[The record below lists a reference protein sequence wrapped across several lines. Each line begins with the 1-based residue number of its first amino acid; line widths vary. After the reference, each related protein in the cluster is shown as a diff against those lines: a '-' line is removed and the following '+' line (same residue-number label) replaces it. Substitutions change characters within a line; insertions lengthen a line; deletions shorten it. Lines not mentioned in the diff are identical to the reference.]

1 VSEKLEKG
9 RSKALQSVLSCH
21 QEQLSNC
28 PEDAKQF
35 IDQKLLEE
43 ILSAGLAFQFEDAP
57 QKIKQNIRMQIRARI
72 RKKEESDS

>member
-1 VSEKLEKG
+1 MSEKRERG

-21 QEQLSNC
+21 QDQLSSC
-28 PEDAKQF
+28 PEDVKNL

>member
-1 VSEKLEKG
+1 MSEKRERG

-21 QEQLSNC
+21 QDQLSSC
-28 PEDAKQF
+28 PEDVK
-35 IDQKLLEE
+35 E